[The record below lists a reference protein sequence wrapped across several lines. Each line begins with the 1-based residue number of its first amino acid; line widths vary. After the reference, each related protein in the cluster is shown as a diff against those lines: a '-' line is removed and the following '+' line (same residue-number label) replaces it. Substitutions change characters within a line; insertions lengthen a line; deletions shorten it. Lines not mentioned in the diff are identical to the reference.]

1 MLLILAAPLVGQNQT
16 RVAFDVASVRVVEK
30 PTPPRRTMTA
40 DRVDLVSYTIRDIIM
55 MAYEVPSYRVI
66 GPDWLRASPQWVEI
80 HGTLPSGATLKQL
93 PAMLRTLLAER
104 FEMVAHVEPRPMDV
118 GELTIGPDG
127 VKMRE
132 VGAADDRQKP
142 YPDMKGPNGS
152 PALDTMVGSE
162 SQERMLLALDGTL
175 RLITADTNYERKDSG
190 RGSTLYDATRVRM
203 AQLVDMVSSSLG
215 KPVIDNTG
223 LTGLY
228 QFQIELP
235 INPAFASNDP
245 VAASPYKSVEAL
257 GLKLRDR
264 RLPIDV
270 LVVDKLAKAPT
281 PN

>member
-1 MLLILAAPLVGQNQT
+1 
-16 RVAFDVASVRVVEK
+16 
-30 PTPPRRTMTA
+30 
-40 DRVDLVSYTIRDIIM
+40 
-55 MAYEVPSYRVI
+55 
-66 GPDWLRASPQWVEI
+66 
-80 HGTLPSGATLKQL
+80 
-93 PAMLRTLLAER
+93 MLRTLLAER
-104 FEMVAHVEPRPMDV
+104 FGMVAHFESRPMDV

-132 VGAADDRQKP
+132 VGAADDREKA
-142 YPDMKGPNGS
+142 YPDLKGPNGS
-152 PALDTMVGSE
+152 PAFDTMAGPE
-162 SQERMLLALDGTL
+162 NQTRMLLALDGTL
-175 RLITADTNYERKDSG
+175 RPITADTNYERKDSG
-190 RGSTLYDATRVRM
+190 RGSTMYNATRVRI

-235 INPAFASNDP
+235 LNSAFTSKGADP
-245 VAASPYKSVEAL
+245 VAASPHKSVETL

-270 LVVDKLAKAPT
+270 LVIDKLAKAPT